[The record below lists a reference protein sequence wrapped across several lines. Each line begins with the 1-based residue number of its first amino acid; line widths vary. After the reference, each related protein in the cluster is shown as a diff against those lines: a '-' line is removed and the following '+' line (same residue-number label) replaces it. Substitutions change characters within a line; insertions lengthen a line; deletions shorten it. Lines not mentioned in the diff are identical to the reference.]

1 MQVSSDSLSIYK
13 GYSLP
18 QETEEYLISQGLKGA
33 PYSISAASVNEDLF
47 GRLHACPYQVRGTF
61 LLVSVVL

>member
-18 QETEEYLISQGLKGA
+18 KKTEEYLVAHGLKGA
-33 PYSISAASVNEDLF
+33 PYSISAANVNERLF
-47 GRLHACPYQVRGTF
+47 GSLHACPYQV
-61 LLVSVVL
+61 

>member
-18 QETEEYLISQGLKGA
+18 QETEEYLAAHGLKGA
-33 PYSISAASVNEDLF
+33 PYSISAADVNEGLF
-47 GRLHACPYQVRGTF
+47 GSLLACPYQVSGT
-61 LLVSVVL
+61 LLISVVL